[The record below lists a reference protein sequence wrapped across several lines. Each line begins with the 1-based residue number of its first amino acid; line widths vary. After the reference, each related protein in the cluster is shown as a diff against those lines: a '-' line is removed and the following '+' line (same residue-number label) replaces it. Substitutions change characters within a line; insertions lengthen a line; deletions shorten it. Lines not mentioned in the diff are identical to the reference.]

1 MAFVWLCK
9 VHQVGA
15 KVAVRPRRPAG
26 ERWALGGTP
35 ARSAARPPPA
45 RPRAAPRP
53 GQAPP
58 HGEAASGRGRAAA
71 ARQHPRLGWDPV
83 PSRHIPPE
91 PTPSHP
97 FPSHLAGG
105 PPGAGAAA
113 RAAPRG
119 LPLPA
124 GSERRRQRL
133 GAGLRGGH
141 PPGAVGW
148 GGLLTGRRELGGGA
162 GMPLGSRD
170 SRSPCGDFPVA
181 WKPSTRS
188 WTEEKGKAGWEECGR
203 GSRRNWLS
211 LQGNGYLHCS

>member
-97 FPSHLAGG
+97 FPSRRGAARCRGCSPRRPPRAAATCGVGAAPAAAGSRAAGRAPSRCRGVGRAPHGTQGAGG
-105 PPGAGAAA
+105 
-113 RAAPRG
+113 RRG
-119 LPLPA
+119 DATWQQGFTLALWRLPSRVEA
-124 GSERRRQRL
+124 KHSEL
-133 GAGLRGGH
+133 DGGE
-141 PPGAVGW
+141 G
-148 GGLLTGRRELGGGA
+148 
-162 GMPLGSRD
+162 
-170 SRSPCGDFPVA
+170 
-181 WKPSTRS
+181 
-188 WTEEKGKAGWEECGR
+188 
-203 GSRRNWLS
+203 
-211 LQGNGYLHCS
+211 